1 MSDDD
6 GSAGLDAGPRRG
18 GGGRRQGI
26 KNYNNRILI
35 PIIEEILPNGSEAWR
50 LVASAY
56 KEQSGESNF
65 RLEDDLKRNWVR
77 KLCNNMKKP
86 TGRSGAGSNDRTNR
100 CIEIQQKILD
110 KTASGILGASSD
122 DDNRFAPSSPSLSL
136 SSSSDGEVGPGTE
149 LQVSPLP
156 FQSNDDV
163 ESTDG
168 NEATANAEATDVA
181 ESSAN
186 ICAITEGSTEDTTPD
201 VEVAF
206 ATSTHSRPSS
216 VARRLSPHPSSSM
229 STSAPPI
236 PQPQKVQS
244 SRMSKTN
251 KTKNATNRERGS
263 VTKSIERIAS
273 SIAGGSGEDMRM
285 MLEMRK
291 MEWEEAEERRRQERE
306 EARREREDMRQ
317 ERMEM
322 EDRRERRFERQMQ
335 QQSEMMQMMMA
346 VMMGGARGSNKKSE
360 DNDDNSGKQGE

>member
-1 MSDDD
+1 MSDYDD
-6 GSAGLDAGPRRG
+6 DLDPVPCCGGSRRV
-18 GGGRRQGI
+18 GI
-26 KNYNNRILI
+26 PNYNNRILI

-50 LVASAY
+50 LVAAAY
-56 KEQSGESNF
+56 KEKSREANLRS
-65 RLEDDLKRNWVR
+65 EDDLKRNWVR

-86 TGRSGAGSNDRTNR
+86 TGRSGADPNDRTNR
-100 CIEIQQKILD
+100 CIEVQRKILD

-122 DDNRFAPSSPSLSL
+122 DDNRFAPSSLSLSL

-149 LQVSPLP
+149 LQVSPVH

-216 VARRLSPHPSSSM
+216 VARRLSPRSSSSM

-244 SRMSKTN
+244 SRTSKTN
-251 KTKNATNRERGS
+251 KTKNSTNRERGL

-273 SIAGGSGEDMRM
+273 SIESGSGEDMRM

-291 MEWEEAEERRRQERE
+291 MEWEEAEERRERYQ
-306 EARREREDMRQ
+306 R
-317 ERMEM
+317 
-322 EDRRERRFERQMQ
+322 
-335 QQSEMMQMMMA
+335 
-346 VMMGGARGSNKKSE
+346 RGSMLVSVQFPWLATWHPWWGGGL
-360 DNDDNSGKQGE
+360 NSGFKGPQQLTLDRPKSQKVLCYHTTDHIPLYKAVII